1 MRPALPVG
9 EEVYTPREPRP
20 PRAGYNPDD
29 EGWEYINADGTPDRA
44 MLQRVVDAIV
54 ARLQPEKIVLF
65 GSAARGEMTPES
77 DIDLLVV
84 GEGLERERRRT
95 TGQMYAALPSERRSV
110 DLILVC
116 QEEIELNRGKSYFVV
131 GQAME
136 EGQVLY
142 DRETA

>member
-1 MRPALPVG
+1 MA
-9 EEVYTPREPRP
+9 TP
-20 PRAGYNPDD
+20 
-29 EGWEYINADGTPDRA
+29 
-44 MLQRVVDAIV
+44 
-54 ARLQPEKIVLF
+54 
-65 GSAARGEMTPES
+65 TPES

-116 QEEIELNRGKSYFVV
+116 QEEVELNRGKSYFVV
-131 GQAME
+131 GQAIE

-142 DRETA
+142 ERRTA